1 MIFEYDGHRTS
12 WRSFHY
18 ISGLENVSSTGQ
30 SLGIIDTII
39 VSGTI
44 LGMDLTIIGEKCARH
59 ATQPFP
65 ISINSDVFLSTRTVN
80 VIFEVS
86 TRAYS

>member
-1 MIFEYDGHRTS
+1 MIFEYDGHSTS
-12 WRSFHY
+12 RRSFHD
-18 ISGLENVSSTGQ
+18 ISGLEDVSSTGQ

-39 VSGTI
+39 VGGTI
-44 LGMDLTIIGEKCARH
+44 LGLDFSIIGEKCARH
-59 ATQPFP
+59 ATQSFP

-86 TRAYS
+86 ARAYS